1 MDRLALVSD
10 GFLCVDGGQ
19 TDLSLQSVRNR
30 RWRNSNPAGTAL
42 KKLFIN
48 GKQSSSQNFYPP
60 ISSEKKNKMVFS
72 QFFLL
77 ANLKQWVQFYWNWKS
92 GINKEITILCIS
104 TKAGSQNI
112 TTPEMRDGS
121 MKCRLICSNVMMP
134 VSSAGHG
141 LSSFIPRWVL
151 LWLLVPGNWW
161 LCLALPHSVAPCW
174 TEAALDGGTAP
185 ACGPQLLLASSD
197 AEPLQWN
204 MGIIIII

>member
-19 TDLSLQSVRNR
+19 TDLSLHSVRNR

-77 ANLKQWVQFYWNWKS
+77 SNLKQWVQFYCNWKS

-121 MKCRLICSNVMMP
+121 MKTDLQQCYDACEQCWSWFVIIYTSMSPALAACSRKLMAVFS
-134 VSSAGHG
+134 SSA
-141 LSSFIPRWVL
+141 LCCPLLDRSSFAWRYCAC
-151 LWLLVPGNWW
+151 LWP
-161 LCLALPHSVAPCW
+161 P
-174 TEAALDGGTAP
+174 TAA
-185 ACGPQLLLASSD
+185 CQ
-197 AEPLQWN
+197 
-204 MGIIIII
+204 